1 MRKGERAEGTR
12 WGKAI
17 SRPRPSVLRRPP
29 PPFKG
34 AEETEEEGWAEGVL
48 VAVEVERQE
57 IRIEMRQRNEMSTLS
72 ERQK

>member
-17 SRPRPSVLRRPP
+17 SRPSFLPPP

-34 AEETEEEGWAEGVL
+34 AEETEERKDGRKGCWSRL
-48 VAVEVERQE
+48 AVEVERQE

-72 ERQK
+72 ER